1 MIAAVLVLHL
11 SINAYG
17 VPGSGQ
23 IAVDR
28 TTGKFVRRFDAGPVS
43 EQEGLDGRR
52 AWRADATGMA
62 RIEGNSGER
71 SEIIAWSR
79 ALGSAIRATQP
90 AGGVLRIKIA
100 GATDHVTLSFDRYR
114 TFGTVR
120 VPARIVSQ
128 SEQNGSWTATVRAV
142 NQTRAQT
149 NIFAPPITI
158 PRDFRLAA
166 PTRVPV
172 SMSGGSPVVAA
183 TVNSKHLQ
191 LLLDTGGQNV
201 LTEAAAKD
209 LGLHLLGRGTV
220 GGGGGGTAAIRYA
233 TVQTLTIGGA
243 ELFHQPFIVL
253 PANALPSGID
263 GIVGY
268 ELLAR
273 FAARLDMAHETLEL
287 AQLAT
292 AFGPPVAPAPFVY
305 LDRQPQVN
313 GSLDSVAGAFSI
325 DTGSSLTAQ
334 IQTPTV
340 RKYDLVNRLHA
351 TVAAYANDVGGRY
364 PIYLVRAGEM
374 RLGSAVFPAPI
385 VDLLVRAGTSN
396 NTSIVGNVGD
406 GVLKRWV
413 LVFDYAHQL
422 VDFRPGGDT
431 AGNVIH
437 DHSGMVVGA
446 ESDALVIEQVLGG
459 TPAAD
464 AGLKEGAHITAIDGS
479 AVSGKDVARVRTL
492 LRADPGTKIALT
504 LADGSTHQLVL
515 RQYL

>member
-1 MIAAVLVLHL
+1 MIAAILVLHL
-11 SINAYG
+11 SVTAYG
-17 VPGSGQ
+17 VTGSGE
-23 IAVDR
+23 IAVDK

-43 EQEGLDGRR
+43 EQEGFDGRR

-62 RIEGNSGER
+62 RIEGNAGER
-71 SEIIAWSR
+71 SEILAWSR
-79 ALGSAIRATQP
+79 ALASAIRAQQP
-90 AGGVLRIKIA
+90 AGGALRITIA

-114 TFGTVR
+114 TFGTLR
-120 VPARIVSQ
+120 VPTRIVSQ
-128 SEQNGSWTATVRAV
+128 SEQNGSWTATVQSW
-142 NQTRAQT
+142 NQTRSRPDF
-149 NIFAPPITI
+149 FAPPAML
-158 PRDFRLAA
+158 PRDFRLTAT
-166 PTRVPV
+166 TRVPV
-172 SMSGGSPVVAA
+172 SMSGGSPVITA
-183 TVNSKHLQ
+183 TVNGKQLQ
-191 LLLDTGGQNV
+191 FLLDTGGQNV

-220 GGGGGGTAAIRYA
+220 GGGGGGTASIRYA
-233 TVQTLTIGGA
+233 TVQTVDIGGA

-253 PANALPSGID
+253 PANALPGGID

-273 FAARLDMAHETLEL
+273 FAARLDMAHGTLEL
-287 AQLAT
+287 APAAT
-292 AFGPPVAPAPFVY
+292 AFGPPVAPAAFVY

-313 GSLDSVAGAFSI
+313 GSLDSAAGAFSI

-334 IQTPTV
+334 IQTPAV

-364 PIYLVRAGEM
+364 PIYLVRAGAM
-374 RLGSAVFPAPI
+374 RLGSALFPAPI
-385 VDLLVRAGTSN
+385 VDLLVRASTSN
-396 NTSIVGNVGD
+396 NSSIVGNVGD
-406 GVLKRWV
+406 GILKRWV
-413 LVFDYAHQL
+413 LVFDYAHQI

-437 DHSGMVVGA
+437 DHSGMVVTA

-464 AGLKEGAHITAIDGS
+464 AGLKEGARITSIDGN
-479 AVSGKDVARVRTL
+479 AVGGKDLDRVRTL